1 MDAYSWT
8 KTLHLVAIAVWI
20 GGMLAND
27 LVFLAVPGG
36 GPPAAL
42 NAMRRWNLYVTTPAL
57 VLTWACGITMAIWVG
72 WWHEGWLWAKV
83 ALVLALTALHGK
95 QTATMR
101 RLADGVRPPKWM
113 QFSLL
118 AIVGLLPVIAT
129 FAVAKPF

>member
-1 MDAYSWT
+1 MDAYSWM
-8 KTLHLVAIAVWI
+8 KVFHLTAIAVWI
-20 GGMLAND
+20 CGMLAND

-42 NAMRRWNLYVTTPAL
+42 GVMRRWDLFVTTPAL
-57 VLTWACGITMAIWVG
+57 VLTWIFGIAMAVQMG
-72 WWHEGWLWAKV
+72 WWHMGWLWAKL

-101 RLADGVRPPKWM
+101 RRANGVPAPKWM

-118 AIVGLLPVIAT
+118 VIIGVLPIIAT
-129 FAVAKPF
+129 LAVTKPF